1 MGASDYKLVL
11 HIHAN
16 ISLLLIMWRRWF
28 WSHTLFLLEFKL
40 TYSRRQSM
48 NRWHPSIDVH
58 VTWIK
63 VSLIHLVNLFD
74 PVDFIG
80 FSSGRHHISTIIHH
94 IPLLLNRRLNL
105 INIWKIS
112 EGANEITRFFLI
124 MWFLLDQGRYI
135 LVYVNR
141 LSFFH
146 LLCLYLQLL

>member
-16 ISLLLIMWRRWF
+16 ISLLPQLIIWRRWF

-40 TYSRRQSM
+40 TYSRRQTM
-48 NRWHPSIDVH
+48 NRWHPSIVDY

-112 EGANEITRFFLI
+112 AGADEVTR
-124 MWFLLDQGRYI
+124 FLLDQGRYI

-146 LLCLYLQLL
+146 LLSLYLQLL